1 MMTKDGHTQ
10 MRKSKSERKHWV
22 VATAFLIA
30 LFALPFVL
38 NQFGKT
44 GEFWIWVTTEMV
56 IMALFATS
64 LNLILGFGGM
74 VSFGHAAFFG
84 VGAYTVAL
92 LMKKAG
98 APLGLA
104 LLAAPCVAAVAA
116 AIIGWFCVRL
126 IGLYFAILTL
136 TFGQLLYMLAFQW
149 YTFTGGDDG
158 IQGIPKPAFLGP
170 TNYYLLCL
178 FLFLVCLLIMRM
190 IVNSSFGLSIRVTRE
205 NAERAKFIGINVRRY
220 QLINFV
226 IAGFFAG
233 LAGGLF
239 TELNRFAQT
248 EFLHW
253 SRSGDAIFAC
263 LVGGMYSFI
272 GPAIGSSVLIFLHI
286 FIQQINQSLVEIW
299 AIFLGLILLAVV
311 LFAPEGLV
319 GLYDRIFRK
328 SQTSELTSE
337 IREK

>member
-1 MMTKDGHTQ
+1 MEQLNAKTDRPKWMLWAGI
-10 MRKSKSERKHWV
+10 V
-22 VATAFLIA
+22 LALIV
-30 LFALPFVL
+30 LPFIL
-38 NQFGKT
+38 AQLGRT
-44 GEFWIWVTTEMV
+44 GQFWIWVTTEMI

-64 LNLILGFGGM
+64 LNLVLGFGGM

-104 LLAAPCVAAVAA
+104 LLASPCVAAVVAA
-116 AIIGWFCVRL
+116 VIGWFCVRL

-136 TFGQLLYMLAFQW
+136 AFGQLLYMIAFQW

-158 IQGIPKPAFLGP
+158 IHGIPKPEFLGP
-170 TNYYLLCL
+170 VNYYL
-178 FLFLVCLLIMRM
+178 FCLLIFLACFLVMRM
-190 IVNSSFGLSIRVTRE
+190 IVNSSFGLSIRITRE
-205 NAERAKFIGINVRRY
+205 NLERAKFIGINVRRY
-220 QLINFV
+220 QLLNFI
-226 IAGFFAG
+226 IAASFAG

-253 SRSGDAIFAC
+253 SKSGDAIFAC
-263 LVGGMYSFI
+263 LVGGMYSFV
-272 GPAIGSSVLIFLHI
+272 GPAIGSTVLIFLHI
-286 FIQQINQSLVEIW
+286 ILQQIHQSLVEIW
-299 AIFLGLILLAVV
+299 ALFLGFILLAVV

-319 GLYDRIFRK
+319 GLYERIIGK
-328 SQTSELTSE
+328 SKT
-337 IREK
+337 

>member
-1 MMTKDGHTQ
+1 MMPTDTHTQ
-10 MRKSKSERKHWV
+10 TSKSRDGSRHRLV
-22 VATAFLIA
+22 GAALLIA
-30 LFALPFVL
+30 VFVLPFVL
-38 NQFGKT
+38 NQFGKP

-136 TFGQLLYMLAFQW
+136 TFGQLLYLLAFQW

-158 IQGIPKPAFLGP
+158 IHGIPKPSFLGP
-170 TNYYLLCL
+170 INYYLLCL
-178 FLFLVCLLIMRM
+178 ILFLVCLLIMRM
-190 IVNSSFGLSIRVTRE
+190 IVNSSFGLSIRITRE
-205 NAERAKFIGINVRRY
+205 NMERAKFIGINVRRY
-220 QLINFV
+220 QLMNFI

-253 SRSGDAIFAC
+253 SKSGDAIFAC

-286 FIQQINQSLVEIW
+286 FIQQIHQSLVEIW
-299 AIFLGLILLAVV
+299 AIFLGLILLGVV

-319 GLYDRIFRK
+319 GLYNRLFKK
-328 SQTSELTSE
+328 SPLP
-337 IREK
+337 